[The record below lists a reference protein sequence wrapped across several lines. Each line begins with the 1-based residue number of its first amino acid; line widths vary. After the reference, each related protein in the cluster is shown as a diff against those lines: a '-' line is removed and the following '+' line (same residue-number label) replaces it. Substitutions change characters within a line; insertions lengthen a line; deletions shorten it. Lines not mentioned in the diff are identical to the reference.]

1 MIRRW
6 YQTTFVSLQDP
17 NYRIL
22 WTGSMFSMLAFMM
35 SFTVQ
40 AVVAFELEGTNSAV
54 GLVALGFGASMV
66 ILGPMGG
73 VIADRVSKRPLVFVG
88 QMIVAA
94 ALFATGLLLV
104 LGGMT
109 IIWLTLLT
117 AVMGL
122 AFTFLG
128 PARQA
133 WVGEMVPPRNL
144 ANAVALGQLS
154 MNISRVAAP
163 LLAGLMIGSA
173 AIGSGGTYIF
183 MASLY
188 GIVLLTVYILPP
200 TKAKPAHERRAVT
213 TELRAGVRY
222 VARHSALRVLM
233 LPFLAIVVIGF
244 AFQIVLPALL
254 ERHLDREATD
264 IGLILTVNAVAALV
278 VSVGLAGMV
287 GTKWAW
293 PLMLGCGVLLGLGF
307 LLLSAAP
314 SFEFALLAMVVMG
327 PGLSGF
333 MLINNSLI
341 MANTSPAYFGRVMS
355 LTMLAFGVQGVLSL
369 PTGILADAIGERQ
382 ILVVAGIAVL
392 IVVALGSA
400 AYAALGRSGAL
411 RADPVSALS
420 AVAAPRRVLARPH
433 GIAMVVGQKSGESV
447 RLATGSGD

>member
-1 MIRRW
+1 
-6 YQTTFVSLQDP
+6 
-17 NYRIL
+17 
-22 WTGSMFSMLAFMM
+22 
-35 SFTVQ
+35 
-40 AVVAFELEGTNSAV
+40 
-54 GLVALGFGASMV
+54 
-66 ILGPMGG
+66 
-73 VIADRVSKRPLVFVG
+73 
-88 QMIVAA
+88 
-94 ALFATGLLLV
+94 
-104 LGGMT
+104 
-109 IIWLTLLT
+109 
-117 AVMGL
+117 
-122 AFTFLG
+122 
-128 PARQA
+128 
-133 WVGEMVPPRNL
+133 
-144 ANAVALGQLS
+144 
-154 MNISRVAAP
+154 
-163 LLAGLMIGSA
+163 MIGSA

-183 MASLY
+183 MASLF

-200 TKAKPAHERRAVT
+200 TKAKPASERRAVT
-213 TELRAGVRY
+213 TELRAGVSY
-222 VARHSALRVLM
+222 VARHRALRVLM
-233 LPFLAIVVIGF
+233 LLFLAIVVIGF

-307 LLLSAAP
+307 LLLSVAP

-327 PGLSGF
+327 PGISGF

-392 IVVALGSA
+392 VVVALGTA
-400 AYAALGRSGAL
+400 AYVALGRSGAL
-411 RADPVSALS
+411 RADRESVLPALTVRRR
-420 AVAAPRRVLARPH
+420 AVASPQ